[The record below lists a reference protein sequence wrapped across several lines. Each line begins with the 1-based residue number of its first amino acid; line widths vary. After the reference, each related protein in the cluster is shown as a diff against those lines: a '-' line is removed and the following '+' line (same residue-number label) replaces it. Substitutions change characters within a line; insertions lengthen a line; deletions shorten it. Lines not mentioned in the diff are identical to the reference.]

1 MATAAQKKSP
11 LFMFLKARFEY
22 LACIHK
28 GPKEDLSEK
37 LRQDVAGSI
46 LKQIS
51 FAKAVSVT
59 DAIELT
65 TLVNDSLL
73 PETEADAIR
82 NAIQCKADMAG
93 DAAATSLAVG
103 RQTHLNLEHYQS
115 TADWDCYSSSD
126 VGHDV
131 KLANMASRMTS
142 LHLRSPTEPTYAN
155 AVAIALHLDGPH
167 EPSYLL
173 SKVRRMKEFVASLVK
188 NTPKSE
194 APSVYPETID
204 EFKVSYTVIFAAA
217 FASDLPAP
225 CQIPPAI
232 LQVLKG
238 STPCRKTRTGCAEA
252 LVQHP
257 PKHSHS
263 IVQQAFQRRLSLNDP
278 YLPGFQWSN
287 QRQPQQQSPLALCM
301 GPWLSQ
307 GGVQG
312 QLNQDV
318 PLPKAA
324 PTAVLALGDVE
335 PVHTSAVPAAPLAAA
350 APPATS
356 AGSSVIP
363 APPSSIS
370 ELVSKWQKQA
380 AAAKAAKDDKG
391 DEDEVGEEPGTR
403 MKRPAAAISGKPQ
416 KAKAKGKPKQRV
428 KARGNRKQKPKAA
441 GKPRQK
447 AKAKNIAKPNSALLL
462 GKPEQKTKAKSIA
475 KPNSDLVFD
484 RLSYK
489 AGHMPPRYYGCV
501 TIYSDLGRK
510 TWRVKPRP
518 GERIDVKFMWRPEPK
533 DNREQ
538 WETLV
543 KHVKSL
549 KQV

>member
-1 MATAAQKKSP
+1 MATADQKKSP

-28 GPKEDLSEK
+28 GPKEDLPEK

-59 DAIELT
+59 DAIELI

-93 DAAATSLAVG
+93 DAAATSIAGG
-103 RQTHLNLEHYQS
+103 RQTHLHLEHYQS
-115 TADWDCYSSSD
+115 TADWDCYSSSG

-131 KLANMASRMTS
+131 KLAKMASRMTS

-155 AVAIALHLDGPH
+155 AVAISLHLDGPH

-173 SKVRRMKEFVASLVK
+173 SKVRRMKEFVATLVK
-188 NTPKSE
+188 HTPKSE

-225 CQIPPAI
+225 CQIQPAI

-278 YLPGFQWSN
+278 YLPGFQWCN
-287 QRQPQQQSPLALCM
+287 QRQPQQQSSLALSM
-301 GPWLSQ
+301 GPFWNQ

-324 PTAVLALGDVE
+324 PTALALDDVE

-380 AAAKAAKDDKG
+380 AVAKAAQDDKG
-391 DEDEVGEEPGTR
+391 DEDEAGEEPGIR

-416 KAKAKGKPKQRV
+416 KTKAKGKPKQRV

-447 AKAKNIAKPNSALLL
+447 AKAKSIAKPNSDLVL
-462 GKPEQKTKAKSIA
+462 GKPEQKTKAKSIK
-475 KPNSDLVFD
+475 KPRSDLVFD

-510 TWRVKPRP
+510 KWRVKPRM
-518 GERIDVKFMWRPEPK
+518 GERIDVKFTWSPEPK

-538 WETLV
+538 WATLV